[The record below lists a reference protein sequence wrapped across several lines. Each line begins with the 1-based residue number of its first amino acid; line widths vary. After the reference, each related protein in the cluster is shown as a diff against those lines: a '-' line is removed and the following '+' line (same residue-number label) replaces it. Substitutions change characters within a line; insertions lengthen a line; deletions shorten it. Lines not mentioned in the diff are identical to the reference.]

1 MNASHHSKLGSKTA
15 SFLLTAS
22 LAVTLLFPAAA
33 GAERADGA
41 QAQSAIVR
49 LTETGIIDGKTAGM
63 SPADAPITRGQAA
76 ILISRALKLD
86 IPADGSG
93 FADVSADDPA
103 AGAVNALK
111 QHGIMKGGTR
121 GFMPGEALTSE
132 QMASLFVRAF
142 ALSDNGIQARYTD
155 QAAIASYHQADAV
168 RLKQHFIVE
177 GTAFEPKHKVTYG
190 EFALALYRAAGL
202 DVRDPDVIPLE
213 DFIRQPAQLGFQVSP
228 DGKRMAFMMPWNNR
242 LNVFVKTFG
251 EQEAVRVTNAT
262 ERNIA
267 GFAWENDSKLIYAM
281 DDGGNENFRIF
292 SINTDGTGNK
302 DLTPYVNTTAM
313 LIDPLEE
320 KKDEIL
326 VGLNKRDPRIFD
338 VYRINTETGAAQMVA
353 ENPGNI
359 TGWLTDHDGKIR
371 VAVSSDGNVS
381 SLLYRETEDKP
392 FQPLLTTE
400 LGDTFVPVMFTYDN
414 KQLYAVSNI
423 GRDKTA
429 IVQYDPAS
437 KQTVS
442 TIFEHAD
449 VDVTS
454 FIPSKKQQ
462 KIVAALYE
470 TEKVHYQFFDPDT
483 KKLYETIAGKVPGK
497 DIILQSMNEQGRVM
511 FLAYND
517 KSMGT
522 YYFYD
527 SGKDLLE
534 KIADTAPW
542 IDENK
547 MADMKP
553 ITFESRD
560 GLTIHGYLTLPKGK
574 DPKHLPLVVNPHGGP
589 WARDSWG
596 FNPEV
601 QLLANRGYAVLQVNF
616 RGSTGYGKQFL
627 DAGNKQWGKA
637 MQNDLTDGVQW
648 LIKEGVADPDKVAIY
663 GASYGGYA
671 ALAGLAFTPD
681 LYAAGV
687 SYVGPSNLFT
697 LLDSLPPY
705 WESERTKFY
714 ERMGDP
720 VKDKA
725 LLEEVSPLF
734 HADQI
739 KAPLFVVQ
747 GANDPRV
754 KQAESDQ
761 IVAAL
766 QKRGVEV
773 PYMLKANE
781 GHGFGNIENQLDFY
795 RSLEKFLHR
804 HLME

>member
-1 MNASHHSKLGSKTA
+1 MKALQSSKLYGKTA
-15 SFLLTAS
+15 SYLLSAA
-22 LAVTLLFPAAA
+22 LAVTLLFPASALAEAA
-33 GAERADGA
+33 DVDSSPSKTAV
-41 QAQSAIVR
+41 SR
-49 LTETGIIDGKTAGM
+49 LLEAGIIDGTV
-63 SPADAPITRGQAA
+63 STDAPITRGQAA
-76 ILISRALKLD
+76 ILIGRLLKLD
-86 IPADGSG
+86 IPAGAAG

-111 QHGIMKGGTR
+111 QHGIIKGGTR
-121 GFMPGEALTSE
+121 GFMPGEVLTKE

-142 ALSDNGIQARYTD
+142 ALNDNGILVRYTD
-155 QAAIASYHQADAV
+155 QDAIAPYHQEDAV
-168 RLKQHFIVE
+168 RLKQHFIEE
-177 GTAFEPKHKVTYG
+177 GTAFEPKHQLTQA

-202 DVRDPDVIPLE
+202 EVQGEDVIPLE
-213 DFIRQPAQLGFQVSP
+213 DFIRQPAQIGFQVSP
-228 DGKRMAFMMPWNNR
+228 DGKRMAFMQPWNNR

-251 EQEAVRVTNAT
+251 EEKAVRVTSVT

-267 GFAWENDSKLIYAM
+267 GFAWENDSQLIYAM
-281 DDGGNENFRIF
+281 DNGGNENYHIF
-292 SINTDGTGNK
+292 SINIDGTGSK
-302 DLTPYVNTTAM
+302 DLTPYDNTTAM

-320 KKDEIL
+320 KTNEIL

-338 VYRINTETGAAQMVA
+338 VYRINTESGRADMVA

-392 FQPLLTTE
+392 FEPLLTTD
-400 LGDTFVPVMFTYDN
+400 LGDTFIPVMFTYDN
-414 KQLYAVSNI
+414 KQLYAISDI

-442 TIFEHAD
+442 TIFENAD
-449 VDVTS
+449 ADVTS
-454 FIPSKKQQ
+454 FIPSKEQQ
-462 KIVAALYE
+462 KIVAAVYE
-470 TEKVHYQFFDPDT
+470 TEKTHYAFFDPDM
-483 KKLYETIAGKVPGK
+483 KKLYETIKGKVPGK
-497 DIILQSMNEQGRVM
+497 DVIFKSVNEEGRVM
-511 FLAYND
+511 FLAYSD

-527 SGKDLLE
+527 AKNDKLE

-542 IDENK
+542 IDESK

-553 ITFESRD
+553 VTFEARD
-560 GLTIHGYLTLPKGK
+560 GLTLHGYLTLPKGK
-574 DPKHLPLVVNPHGGP
+574 DPKNLPLVVNPHGGP

-616 RGSTGYGKQFL
+616 RGSTGYGKAFL

-648 LIKEGVADPDKVAIY
+648 LIKEGVADPKRVAIY

-671 ALAGLAFTPD
+671 TLAGLTFTPD

-697 LLDSLPPY
+697 LLDSLPAY

-714 ERMGDP
+714 ERVGDP

-725 LLEEVSPLF
+725 LLEEISPLF
-734 HADQI
+734 HAEQI
-739 KAPLFVVQ
+739 KAPLFVAQ

-766 QKRGVEV
+766 QKRGIDV

-781 GHGFGNIENQLDFY
+781 GHGFHNIENQLDFY
-795 RSLEKFLHR
+795 RALEKFLHR